1 MTSIIG
7 VKPFIK
13 PLCYTADWSR
23 TNMSQ
28 SESREHEII
37 CAYNRF
43 FGSFNDG
50 LKTVLLT
57 FYNHFY

>member
-1 MTSIIG
+1 MISIIG
-7 VKPFIK
+7 VKPFVK
-13 PLCYTADWSR
+13 PLYYIADWSR

-37 CAYNRF
+37 CTYNRF
-43 FGSFNDG
+43 FGSFNDS